1 MKGKL
6 VGHQVDSLV
15 TVQYESEED
24 KIAGVTEFK
33 NKGFHALEP
42 FVQDGVYTVSY
53 TKKEFRSVNKDSAI
67 EGEPLFWS
75 LNGSFATMKG
85 LLKVIAERKIKTL
98 DELFKYG
105 NAHLDL
111 LRKDMAKHSHLPGKV
126 TIKEDEK

>member
-15 TVQYESEED
+15 TVQYGSEED
-24 KIAGVTEFK
+24 KIAGIAEFK
-33 NKGFHALEP
+33 NKGFHVLEP
-42 FVQDGVYTVSY
+42 FVKDGVYTVSY
-53 TKKEFRSVNKDSAI
+53 TKKEFRSVNRDSAI
-67 EGEPLFWS
+67 AGEPLFWS

-85 LLKVIAERKIKTL
+85 LLKIIDERKIKTL

-105 NAHLDL
+105 NAHLDM

-126 TIKEDEK
+126 TNKEDEK